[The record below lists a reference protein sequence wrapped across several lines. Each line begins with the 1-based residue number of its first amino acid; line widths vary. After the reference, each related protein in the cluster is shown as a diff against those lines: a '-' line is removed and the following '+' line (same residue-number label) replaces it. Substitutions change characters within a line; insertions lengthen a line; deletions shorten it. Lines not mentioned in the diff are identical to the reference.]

1 MQSGSNKK
9 RQEKDKQIGPSWPFT
24 LPTKGVETDRPL
36 RLWTGVCQRY
46 ESLRRCVCTYW
57 MWSHLCKATGKKTGK
72 KRGGNIQPIQRQ
84 MINPTRQFTLSSHQI
99 NLTWMKNPYLYL

>member
-46 ESLRRCVCTYW
+46 ESLRRCVCGAVPIG
-57 MWSHLCKATGKKTGK
+57 CGATCARQQARKLEKK
-72 KRGGNIQPIQRQ
+72 GGEYPT
-84 MINPTRQFTLSSHQI
+84 NPEADD
-99 NLTWMKNPYLYL
+99 